1 MKHTRLRVVADNTV
15 RPAADGAVAPVRD
28 ARADFLAFAARVRYW
43 FAFALMVLG
52 APFRLVAAIGCFGV
66 AAGRAFFDAIF
77 KIVIGT
83 IGLTL
88 IVMVGYGLLRVI
100 LHPLFR

>member
-1 MKHTRLRVVADNTV
+1 MKHARLRVVADNTV
-15 RPAADGAVAPVRD
+15 RPTADASAAPIRD

-52 APFRLVAAIGCFGV
+52 APFRLAAAVGRFSV

-88 IVMVGYGLLRVI
+88 IVLVGYGMLRVI